1 MAGSI
6 DPLLGIVA
14 MKKASGVVLASGQ
27 VPALLMGGAR
37 SPLTMPPLSSAMMDD
52 LLAELLSAE
61 ERATLTSLGNVET
74 SYRSE
79 QQGSF
84 VVRVRASGDQL
95 TVSLT
100 RGTARPSTPPAPR
113 PPERPAP
120 RPAETPAPVVEP
132 VPEPA
137 PVREPA
143 RASDPRLDALIEQ
156 AVARGASDL
165 LLSSGSR
172 PLFRVEGELV
182 EAGPALDSDELG
194 ALFAPHLTPS
204 RQAQLES
211 AGSVDFALAHPA
223 GRVRVNLFRHLGG
236 MAAALRPLRAQI
248 PTLAELQLPGSLA
261 SLAELPHGLVLVTG
275 ATGSGKSTT
284 LAALIEHLNRTRA
297 CHIVTL
303 EDPIEYRHPR
313 GRALVHQREVG
324 AHMDSFASGLR
335 AALRENPEVLLV
347 GEMRDAETIRLTL
360 TAAQTGHLV
369 LSTLHSG
376 SAVMAIERVIDVF
389 RDSEKLHVRQELAA
403 SLRQVVAQQ
412 LLPGARGGRV
422 PVLEMLAINH
432 AAAAQ
437 IRDGRTHLLATQM
450 EIGGDGMVP
459 LERALAELVRAGR
472 ISRATALAAT
482 ANREALQKV
491 LDGR

>member
-6 DPLLGIVA
+6 ESLLGIVA
-14 MKKASGVVLASGQ
+14 MKKASGVVLPSGQ

-37 SPLTMPPLSSAMMDD
+37 SPLTMPPLSPAMMDA
-52 LLAELLSAE
+52 LLEELLSVE
-61 ERATLTSLGNVET
+61 ERATLSSLGTVET

-84 VVRVRASGDQL
+84 VVRARTSGDQL
-95 TVSLT
+95 TITVT
-100 RGTARPSTPPAPR
+100 KGTAKAPPERAPERPVPAPAITPAAAAEAPPPPPAP
-113 PPERPAP
+113 PA
-120 RPAETPAPVVEP
+120 AVA
-132 VPEPA
+132 
-137 PVREPA
+137 
-143 RASDPRLDALIEQ
+143 DPRLEALIEQ
-156 AVARGASDL
+156 AVARGATDL
-165 LLSSGSR
+165 LMSSGSR
-172 PLFRVEGELV
+172 PLFRVDGQLV
-182 EAGPALDSDELG
+182 EAGAALGSVEELR
-194 ALFAPHLTPS
+194 AVFAPHLAPA
-204 RQAQLES
+204 RLAQLDGG
-211 AGSVDFALAHPA
+211 GSVDFALDHPS

-236 MAAALRPLRAQI
+236 LAAALRPLRGEI
-248 PTLAELQLPGSLA
+248 PTLAELQLPPALA
-261 SLAELPHGLVLVTG
+261 ALVELPHGLVLVTG

-303 EDPIEYRHPR
+303 EDPIEYRHGR
-313 GRALVHQREVG
+313 GRALIHQREVG

-335 AALRENPEVLLV
+335 AALRENPDVLLV
-347 GEMRDAETIRLTL
+347 GEMRDPETIRLTL

-376 SAVMAIERVIDVF
+376 SAVMGIERVIDVF

-432 AAAAQ
+432 GAAAQ
-437 IRDGRTHLLATQM
+437 IRDGRTHMLATQM

-459 LERALAELVRAGR
+459 LERTLAELVRAGR
-472 ISRATALAAT
+472 ITAATALAAT
-482 ANREALQKV
+482 HNREALLKL